1 MPIPDDLDQQ
11 IRTAAFIQV
20 RRMLELRD
28 PLTSEDLARGFVF
41 QGERIPLIN
50 PQRGIFK
57 PTAMKYA
64 LSIKTV
70 VPRKGARIWY
80 DDQKAAHD
88 QIYKGDE
95 TVAYSFMGTNS
106 GGGRQPVAARS
117 HGEPGP
123 ADLLPGRVP
132 GALPRDHSRHHRGMG
147 RTIAPGAG
155 LDGIARGAPRRPA
168 GDDARAPLCAERSRR
183 GCTRR
188 SFAPR

>member
-1 MPIPDDLDQQ
+1 MPIPEALDQQ

-70 VPRKGARIWY
+70 VPRKGAR
-80 DDQKAAHD
+80 
-88 QIYKGDE
+88 
-95 TVAYSFMGTNS
+95 TSVASESRTFHLARCSSDYGGFSALTFSATARHPVMRPSTNRSSMSKSPSYSPTLRMSWHLERTRHTS
-106 GGGRQPVAARS
+106 GPSPSVC
-117 HGEPGP
+117 
-123 ADLLPGRVP
+123 
-132 GALPRDHSRHHRGMG
+132 G
-147 RTIAPGAG
+147 RTWN
-155 LDGIARGAPRRPA
+155 
-168 GDDARAPLCAERSRR
+168 
-183 GCTRR
+183 TM
-188 SFAPR
+188 